1 MQDALA
7 RELRRLDL
15 KVVDNDQEL
24 RKNYS
29 HLTSKKRGD
38 LAISAQ
44 ADTLTVYDNVNRLC
58 RSEFILDVQTVS
70 VVNGH
75 GAWTPLFNFDKGKI
89 ANLGPTQQE
98 EVKNRK
104 HGPFYAPIGFA
115 FLPLVTPCFGPLSPT
130 AVQFLFALSNLE
142 LLRCDETRQRH

>member
-1 MQDALA
+1 MVTGRGLP
-7 RELRRLDL
+7 RLML
-15 KVVDNDQEL
+15 IK
-24 RKNYS
+24 
-29 HLTSKKRGD
+29 
-38 LAISAQ
+38 A
-44 ADTLTVYDNVNRLC
+44 
-58 RSEFILDVQTVS
+58 
-70 VVNGH
+70 
-75 GAWTPLFNFDKGKI
+75 KI
-89 ANLGPTQQE
+89 TNLGPTQQE